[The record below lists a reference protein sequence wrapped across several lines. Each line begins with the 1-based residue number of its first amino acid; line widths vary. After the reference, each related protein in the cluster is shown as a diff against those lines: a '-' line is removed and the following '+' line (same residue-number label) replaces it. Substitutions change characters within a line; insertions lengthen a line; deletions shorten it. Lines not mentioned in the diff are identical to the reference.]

1 MKKITVLFLS
11 FILSV
16 SAVAFAQTKTVTNAD
31 LEKFRQKRL
40 QNERS
45 YRENYERLGFP
56 SPAELDRKRI
66 EDEQNLIEFSQQLE
80 AQRLER
86 EALQADAENQA
97 LLLQNQ
103 YLQSQNGYSNY
114 DSGAYLYGGG
124 YLPFNYGYNNYGRF
138 NRRPRN
144 YGNGY
149 NRNISPYPWMMIPGF
164 NNQNSR
170 PLRPPFNNGNSP
182 IKIRPGRRRN

>member
-1 MKKITVLFLS
+1 MKKKTVLFLS
-11 FILSV
+11 FILSF

-56 SPAELDRKRI
+56 SPEELDRKRV

-86 EALQADAENQA
+86 EAIKADAENQA

-114 DSGAYLYGGG
+114 DSGAYLYGG
-124 YLPFNYGYNNYGRF
+124 YPSFNYGYNNYGRF

-144 YGNGY
+144 Y
-149 NRNISPYPWMMIPGF
+149 NRNIGPYPWMMIPGF
-164 NNQNSR
+164 NQNN
-170 PLRPPFNNGNSP
+170 LIKRPPLNNPNSP
-182 IKIRPGRRRN
+182 IKIRPGRGRN

>member
-1 MKKITVLFLS
+1 MKKKTVLFLS

-45 YRENYERLGFP
+45 YRENYARLGFP
-56 SPAELDRKRI
+56 SPEELDRKRV

-80 AQRLER
+80 ATRLER
-86 EALQADAENQA
+86 EAIQAEFDNQA

-103 YLQSQNGYSNY
+103 YLQSQTGYSNY
-114 DSGAYLYGGG
+114 DSSGYYYGG
-124 YLPFNYGYNNYGRF
+124 YAPFNYGYYNYGRF

-144 YGNGY
+144 YNQ
-149 NRNISPYPWMMIPGF
+149 NISPYPWMMIPGF
-164 NNQNSR
+164 NNQNR
-170 PLRPPFNNGNSP
+170 RTLRPPFNNGNSP
-182 IKIRPGRRRN
+182 IKIRPGRGRN